1 MPTRQAHECSNDTKV
16 DWHSNFQEL
25 QQKFLATGGKTAMRL
40 KQEMAR
46 RRESSE
52 PEPAE
57 PEPIAKR
64 TRSQS
69 PKTRGSE
76 PEGVKKTIKKSNKKK
91 KKKKRTVQ

>member
-1 MPTRQAHECSNDTKV
+1 MPTRQAHCYANSKVVWNSRYSECQ
-16 DWHSNFQEL
+16 QE
-25 QQKFLATGGKTAMRL
+25 FLSTGGKTGMRL
-40 KQEMAR
+40 KQEMTR

-91 KKKKRTVQ
+91 KKKKRTIQ